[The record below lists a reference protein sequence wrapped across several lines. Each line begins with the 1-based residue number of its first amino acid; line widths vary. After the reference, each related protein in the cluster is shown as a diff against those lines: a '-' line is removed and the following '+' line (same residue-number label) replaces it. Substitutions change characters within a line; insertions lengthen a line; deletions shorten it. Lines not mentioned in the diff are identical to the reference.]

1 MGTILGLGIFQ
12 PFEGWVF
19 IAFQILVAIAV
30 VGNIVSFVRHRRTF
44 VLTAGLA
51 GPALICFA
59 LYVRFNQFL
68 LYLGFFSLAAASVL
82 NYIANRQCTRC

>member
-1 MGTILGLGIFQ
+1 MTLRRLVDILVSLVALI
-12 PFEGWVF
+12 VF
-19 IAFQILVAIAV
+19 APLLVAIAV